1 MSNPECILIFHA
13 QAELDYDNAYYWYEL
28 QDPGL
33 GEQFLD
39 EVRGKLKKIV
49 AHPETYGVKSR
60 KTYRE
65 ASLKDFPYSIVYK
78 IRPDMNAIFISSIHH
93 ERKHPNKKFRR

>member
-1 MSNPECILIFHA
+1 MSNPERILIFHA

-28 QDPGL
+28 QEPGL
-33 GEQFLD
+33 GERFLD

-78 IRPDMNAIFISSIHH
+78 NTTGH
-93 ERKHPNKKFRR
+93 ERYFHKFNPPRKKTSE